1 MAELPCANI
10 GPGKRLVP
18 GASGSLRPAAELSLV
33 GNNLAELLANPI
45 FTTLLEA
52 GSDGAI
58 VIEAQSRRIA
68 WMNRR
73 ARALLGYVE
82 SEELSCQCREAMG
95 SSACGAACPLP
106 SLLQGLPVSPSL
118 RLFYRGREG
127 KERLHAET
135 RFVVVRRPDGEPLA
149 AIELFRDLSAEV
161 AFEKALGERYSLHEI
176 IGRSPPMQRLYELV
190 EQVAPYELPVLITG
204 ESGVG
209 KERFADAIQ
218 TLSDRAQAPYV
229 KVNCGALSP
238 GLIESELFGHK
249 KGAFTGATQD
259 RKGRVEEAT
268 GGTLLLDE
276 IGELPLSLQVKL
288 LRTLQQGEVQRLGED
303 RPRQVDVRVI
313 AATNRD
319 IESDV
324 ANGHFRE
331 DLYYRLAGV
340 RLHVPPLRER
350 RLDIPLL
357 AAHFLERFGEES
369 ARRGRPKRVGALLPE
384 AEADL
389 VAREWRGN
397 VRELEN
403 VLRLAWI
410 RVPPDASID
419 REALAGQGPPPR
431 EPTPVSLADA
441 EDVAIRKAME
451 RSGGNVAAAARLL
464 GIDRTTLWRKLKKGS
479 GY

>member
-1 MAELPCANI
+1 
-10 GPGKRLVP
+10 
-18 GASGSLRPAAELSLV
+18 
-33 GNNLAELLANPI
+33 
-45 FTTLLEA
+45 
-52 GSDGAI
+52 
-58 VIEAQSRRIA
+58 
-68 WMNRR
+68 
-73 ARALLGYVE
+73 
-82 SEELSCQCREAMG
+82 
-95 SSACGAACPLP
+95 
-106 SLLQGLPVSPSL
+106 
-118 RLFYRGREG
+118 
-127 KERLHAET
+127 
-135 RFVVVRRPDGEPLA
+135 
-149 AIELFRDLSAEV
+149 
-161 AFEKALGERYSLHEI
+161 
-176 IGRSPPMQRLYELV
+176 
-190 EQVAPYELPVLITG
+190 VAPYELPVLITG

>member
-1 MAELPCANI
+1 
-10 GPGKRLVP
+10 
-18 GASGSLRPAAELSLV
+18 
-33 GNNLAELLANPI
+33 
-45 FTTLLEA
+45 
-52 GSDGAI
+52 
-58 VIEAQSRRIA
+58 
-68 WMNRR
+68 
-73 ARALLGYVE
+73 
-82 SEELSCQCREAMG
+82 
-95 SSACGAACPLP
+95 
-106 SLLQGLPVSPSL
+106 
-118 RLFYRGREG
+118 
-127 KERLHAET
+127 
-135 RFVVVRRPDGEPLA
+135 
-149 AIELFRDLSAEV
+149 
-161 AFEKALGERYSLHEI
+161 
-176 IGRSPPMQRLYELV
+176 
-190 EQVAPYELPVLITG
+190 LITG